1 MFTQIKPG
9 PVPPGPVEAASLA
22 EALKAGDQSDPI
34 DLLLSCH
41 TRIRHF
47 TAIAVKLTQPGAPAG
62 EVRSAAG
69 AVYRYY
75 SQALPLHEADE
86 NESVYPRLKAALA
99 GAGDEDPLAAAN
111 QAMVDQHR
119 TIDRTVASLLP
130 KWQAAAADAS
140 AVSATAAE
148 AGELEDAWRDHLAL
162 EERLIFPALRD
173 RLSVED
179 RRGIRLEM
187 QARRQPAR

>member
-1 MFTQIKPG
+1 MFTQIKTG
-9 PVPPGPVEAASLA
+9 PAQPASLA

-47 TAIAVKLTQPGAPAG
+47 TNIAVKLSRPGAPAA
-62 EVRSAAG
+62 EVRSAAQ

-86 NESVYPRLKAALA
+86 NESVYPRLQAALA
-99 GAGDEDPLAAAN
+99 ASGNDDPLTAAN
-111 QAMVDQHR
+111 QAMVDQHS
-119 TIDRTVASLLP
+119 TINRTVASLLP
-130 KWQAAAADAS
+130 KWQAASADA
-140 AVSATAAE
+140 AAAPATAAE
-148 AGELEDAWRDHLAL
+148 AGELEDAWRDHLGL

-173 RLSVED
+173 RLSLAD
-179 RRGIRLEM
+179 RQGIRQEM
-187 QARRQPAR
+187 QARRQPPR